1 MKKKILALTMAL
13 VLALGFSACG
23 NKTTGSGRS
32 NSESG
37 KTSGADAF
45 MDRVS
50 DNKSSEDDENENALI
65 DWYESEDR
73 KTVENFINNMFSG
86 QGLKFFIEVE
96 EPDILV
102 YNYQYS
108 EQLEVTDLII
118 EQLEQ
123 GVDSGADAVK
133 SDIQNYR
140 NTYGI
145 DLYAIRTVYL
155 NADGSVIYEQ
165 EITEDY
171 ESSASAGTS
180 ASLGAYADLQEWMD
194 SDEAAQMVEM
204 TNNLLASSGMTVDF
218 TAEDN
223 TFVYEYYLTDETYEA
238 MGMANYS
245 GEQLQ
250 AAIESVVE
258 SQRASLESIFT
269 DFEKN
274 YGLTLDAVR
283 VVFYQEDGTFI
294 VSTDLLNEK

>member
-23 NKTTGSGRS
+23 NKATGSDRS
-32 NSESG
+32 TSESG
-37 KTSGADAF
+37 NTSRADAF
-45 MDRVS
+45 LDRVS
-50 DNKSSEDDENENALI
+50 DGKSDEDDEDENALI

-73 KTVENFINNMFSG
+73 KSVENFINNMFSG

-96 EPDILV
+96 EPDIIV
-102 YNYQYS
+102 YNYQYT
-108 EQLEVTDLII
+108 EQFEVTDLIL

-171 ESSASAGTS
+171 EPDEYEGDTAL
-180 ASLGAYADLQEWMD
+180 LGAYADLEEWMD

-223 TFVYEYYLTDETYEA
+223 TFVYEYYLSEETYEA

-269 DFEKN
+269 DFDKN

-283 VVFYQEDGTFI
+283 VVFYEEDGTFI